1 MTGKTTRHTFRM
13 VAKTLYGL
21 EDILAAELRELGATD
36 INPMNRSVEFA
47 GDLRVMYAANVYCRT
62 AIRVLQP
69 IRTFRCADGDRL
81 YREVRAVEWG
91 RFLDPAMTIAVDAV
105 VSHSGIDNSL
115 FAAQRVKDAVV
126 DQIREGTGRRPSVD
140 LIHPDLRINL
150 HLHENHATIALDSSG
165 ESLHRRGYR
174 TEAGK
179 APINEVLAA
188 GIIVLSGWDMALPLV
203 DGMCG
208 SGTFV
213 IEAAL
218 MARRIAPGLI
228 RRQFGFQRMKDYNR
242 TLYDKVIAEARGR
255 VRKEMPCRIFGSDSD
270 GAVLKEARANAKRA
284 GVDHDIVFEQKDFAV
299 QNPPAGPGVLI
310 MNPPYGERLAVRD
323 IEALYRMIGDT
334 LKAKYRDYT
343 AFLFTGNLAAMKSV
357 GLRTSRRITLY
368 NGPLESRL
376 LRYEMYQGSR
386 KQKNLPE

>member
-1 MTGKTTRHTFRM
+1 MTERKSQNTFRM

-21 EDILAAELRELGATD
+21 ESVLAAELGALGADD
-36 INPMNRSVEFA
+36 IHPMNRSVEFS
-47 GDLRVMYAANVYCRT
+47 GDLRLMYAANIHCRT
-62 AIRVLQP
+62 AIRILRP
-69 IRTFRCADGDRL
+69 IRAFRCADGDQL
-81 YREVRAVEWG
+81 YRQTRSVDWG
-91 RFLDPAMTIAVDAV
+91 KLLDPAMTMAVDAV

-126 DQIREGTGRRPSVD
+126 DQIRDRAGRRPSVD

-150 HLHENHATIALDSSG
+150 HVHENRATLALDSSG

-188 GIIVLSGWDMALPLV
+188 GIIMLSEWDMTSPLI

-228 RRQFGFQRMKDYNR
+228 RGQFGFQRMKDFNR
-242 TLYDKVIAEARGR
+242 GLFAKVVAEARGR
-255 VRKEMPCRIFGSDSD
+255 ILTDSPCRIIGSDKD
-270 GAVLKEARANAKRA
+270 NAAIKESRANAKRA
-284 GVDHDIVFEQKDFAV
+284 GVDRDIVFEQKDFSA

-310 MNPPYGERLAVRD
+310 INPPYGERLSVAD
-323 IEALYRMIGDT
+323 IGSLYRMIGDT
-334 LKAKYRDYT
+334 LKTKYDGYN
-343 AFLFTGNLAAMKSV
+343 AFVFTGNMAAAKSV

-368 NGPLESRL
+368 NGQLESRL

-386 KQKNLPE
+386 KQKHSAE